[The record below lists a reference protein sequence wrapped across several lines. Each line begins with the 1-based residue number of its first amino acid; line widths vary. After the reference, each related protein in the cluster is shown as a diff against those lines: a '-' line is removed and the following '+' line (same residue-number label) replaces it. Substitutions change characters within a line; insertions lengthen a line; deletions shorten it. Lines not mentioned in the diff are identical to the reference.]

1 MNHIYRAVKTSL
13 ITQGFG
19 PEKTKASAMPIYKA
33 YGLLAHN
40 GLDFLCSHGEPVYFD
55 CDTKGIVEKNEVDSN
70 GGVGVCV
77 ITQDKEG
84 QYYRH
89 IYWHFLQG
97 GSRVQAGQEV
107 ETGDLLGY
115 GDTTGTSTGDHL
127 HRGLKKVV
135 KDQYGNYRTSDY
147 GNGYFGAIDPE
158 PFYRDIFVVDY
169 KKQLE
174 TKISLI
180 TKAIKVV
187 KALLEALKA
196 R

>member
-1 MNHIYRAVKTSL
+1 MIIRRAVKTNL

-19 PEKTKASAMPIYKA
+19 PEKTKANLLPIYQK

-55 CDTKGIVEKNEVDSN
+55 CDTKGFVEKNEIDGN

-77 ITQDKEG
+77 ITQDKDG

-107 ETGDLLGY
+107 ETGDLLGL

-127 HRGLKKVV
+127 HRGLKRVV
-135 KDQYGNYRTSDY
+135 KNKYGNYQTINHN
-147 GNGYFGAIDPE
+147 NGYLGAIDPE
-158 PFYRDIFVVDY
+158 PFYRNVFVVDY
-169 KKQLE
+169 MNHLKA
-174 TKISLI
+174 KISILKKI
-180 TKAIKVV
+180 IEVV
-187 KALLEALKA
+187 KKLLALKK
-196 R
+196 